1 MTVNRSQTS
10 QESLH
15 CVISFTGVGR
25 ARVENN
31 LPVKRSRLRV
41 PIRRLSQVGNL
52 LQVVHAV
59 EVGKDLFGMS
69 QKVWEDVV
77 DVPCALQNVTEH
89 DVDVNW
95 EVRGIEAVAA
105 EAGEGLR
112 LNEIYKINEML
123 SACDIH
129 IDCYSRSRPFSM
141 QSSRISLFWLNL
153 LRIFSSSA
161 LSMAV
166 PVSSAPTLMSSCV
179 CFIGTGRNNA
189 EVESS
194 DFLVLTKSAFKQARL
209 LDSKELR
216 FN

>member
-1 MTVNRSQTS
+1 MTSTRSLTR

-15 CVISFTGVGR
+15 CVISFSGVRR
-25 ARVENN
+25 AGVENN
-31 LPVKRSRLRV
+31 LPVDRSRLRV
-41 PIRRLSQVGNL
+41 PIRRLPQIGNL
-52 LQVVHAV
+52 LQVVHAI
-59 EVGKDLFGMS
+59 EVGEDLFGMS

-77 DVPCALQNVTEH
+77 DVPGALQNVTEH
-89 DVDVNW
+89 DVDVDW
-95 EVRGIEAVAA
+95 KVRGVEAVAA

-112 LNEIYKINEML
+112 LNEIYKKNETL
-123 SACDIH
+123 LALEIH
-129 IDCYSRSRPFSM
+129 DDCNSRSSPFSM

-194 DFLVLTKSAFKQARL
+194 DFLVLTNSAFKQARV